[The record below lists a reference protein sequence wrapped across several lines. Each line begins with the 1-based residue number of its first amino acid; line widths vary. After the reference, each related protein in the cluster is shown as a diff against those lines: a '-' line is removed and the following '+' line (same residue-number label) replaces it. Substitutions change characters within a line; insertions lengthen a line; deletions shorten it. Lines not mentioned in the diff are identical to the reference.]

1 MWTIYPVIRNIAS
14 QFIIF
19 RKTHIYML
27 QFKTLPKAVKDIDM
41 SGRVVTGY
49 YSAFG
54 NVDSDNDIVMP
65 GAFTRTIQERCPNGK
80 NRIMHLWQHDP
91 WRPIGKPSVLREDE
105 KGLYFETY
113 FPDTTLGNDTLKLY
127 EAGIINEH
135 SIGFNVIKSE
145 EKAEHTELTELML
158 WDGSSVTWRSNEGTP
173 ATGIKSVFKDETN
186 IQTEINR
193 IQKFL
198 RKGDVTDETFQMLEY
213 KLEQLKL
220 IPLQEEQHE
229 PSHEDPV
236 AVLEA
241 LKTMNLKRDIR
252 YGRFPKTGS

>member
-1 MWTIYPVIRNIAS
+1 
-14 QFIIF
+14 
-19 RKTHIYML
+19 ML

-65 GAFTRTIQERCPNGK
+65 GAFTRTIQERGPDGK

-135 SIGFNVIKSE
+135 SIGFNVINSE
-145 EKAEHTELTELML
+145 EKAGHTELTELML
-158 WDGSSVTWRSNEGTP
+158 WEGSSVTWGANEDTP
-173 ATGIKSVFKDETN
+173 ATGVKSIFKDDTDL
-186 IQTEINR
+186 QKEINR

-198 RKGDVTDETFQMLEY
+198 RKGDVTDETFKMLEY

-220 IPLQEEQHE
+220 LPVQAEKPK
-229 PSHEDPV
+229 PSHEEPV

>member
-1 MWTIYPVIRNIAS
+1 
-14 QFIIF
+14 
-19 RKTHIYML
+19 ML
-27 QFKTLPKAVKDIDM
+27 QFKNIQESVKDIDTT
-41 SGRVVTGY
+41 GRTVTGY
-49 YSAFG
+49 FSSFG
-54 NVDSDNDIVMP
+54 NVDADGDVIVR
-65 GAFTRTIQERCPNGK
+65 GAFDRTLRERGPDGK

-91 WRPIGKPSVLREDE
+91 YRVIGKPSVLKEDNR
-105 KGLYFETY
+105 GLYFETY

-127 EAGIINEH
+127 EAEIINEH
-135 SIGFNVIKSE
+135 SIGFRVISSE
-145 EKAEHTELTELML
+145 EKDGYTQLNEIML
-158 WDGSSVTWRSNEGTP
+158 WEGSSVTFGANEDTP
-173 ATGIKSVFKDETN
+173 ATGIKSIFKDDTN
-186 IQTEINR
+186 LQKEIDR

-220 IPLQEEQHE
+220 LPVQAEEPE
-229 PSHEDPV
+229 PSHEEPV